1 MVYRLLLMNRKKR
14 INYKLKKNLKNFEF
28 IIEDNSH
35 LHKGHNNF
43 DGKNET
49 HILLKIRP
57 TKKVKYDRLSI
68 HRLINKVLEDEFM
81 NGLHS
86 LEIKIIN

>member
-1 MVYRLLLMNRKKR
+1 MNRKKR
-14 INYKLKKNLKNFEF
+14 INDKLKKNLKDFQ
-28 IIEDNSH
+28 ILIEDNSH

-43 DGKNET
+43 DGKEET
-49 HILLKIRP
+49 HILIKLFPQKKI
-57 TKKVKYDRLSI
+57 KYNRLEI
-68 HRLINKVLEDEFM
+68 HRLVNKILIEEFS

>member
-1 MVYRLLLMNRKKR
+1 MNRNKR
-14 INYKLKKNLKNFEF
+14 INDKLKKNLKDFH
-28 IIEDNSH
+28 ILIEDNSH

-43 DGKNET
+43 DGKEET
-49 HILLKIRP
+49 HILIKLFSKKKI
-57 TKKVKYDRLSI
+57 KYNRLEI
-68 HRLINKVLEDEFM
+68 HRLVNKILIEEFS

>member
-1 MVYRLLLMNRKKR
+1 MNRKKR
-14 INYKLKKNLKNFEF
+14 INDKLKKNLKDFH
-28 IIEDNSH
+28 ILIEDNSQ

-43 DGKNET
+43 DGKQET
-49 HILLKIRP
+49 HILIKLFSKKKI
-57 TKKVKYDRLSI
+57 KYNRLEI
-68 HRLINKVLEDEFM
+68 HRLVNKILREEFS

>member
-1 MVYRLLLMNRKKR
+1 MNRKKR
-14 INYKLKKNLKNFEF
+14 INDKLKKNLKDFQIF
-28 IIEDNSH
+28 IEDNSH

-43 DGKNET
+43 DGKEET
-49 HILLKIRP
+49 HILINLFPQKKI
-57 TKKVKYDRLSI
+57 KYNRLEI
-68 HRLINKVLEDEFM
+68 HRLVNKILIEEFS

>member
-1 MVYRLLLMNRKKR
+1 MNRKKR
-14 INYKLKKNLKNFEF
+14 INDKLKKNLKDFQ
-28 IIEDNSH
+28 ILIEDNSH

-43 DGKNET
+43 DGKEGT
-49 HILLKIRP
+49 HILIKLYSKKKIKYNRLEIHKLVNKTLK
-57 TKKVKYDRLSI
+57 
-68 HRLINKVLEDEFM
+68 EEFS

>member
-1 MVYRLLLMNRKKR
+1 MNRKKR
-14 INYKLKKNLKNFEF
+14 INNKLTKNLKNFEF
-28 IIEDNSH
+28 SIEDNSY

-49 HILLKIRP
+49 HILLKLKP
-57 TKKVKYDRLSI
+57 MKKIKYDRLKI
-68 HRLINKVLEDEFM
+68 HRLVNKVLEDEFT

>member
-1 MVYRLLLMNRKKR
+1 MNRKKR
-14 INYKLKKNLKNFEF
+14 ISYKLKKNLKNFEF
-28 IIEDNSH
+28 FIEDKSY

-43 DGKNET
+43 DGENET
-49 HILLKIRP
+49 HILLKIKP
-57 TKKVKYDRLSI
+57 TKNIKFDRLKI
-68 HRLINKVLEDEFM
+68 HRLVNKTLEDEFI

>member
-1 MVYRLLLMNRKKR
+1 MIYRLLLMNRKKR
-14 INYKLKKNLKNFEF
+14 INNKLTKNLKNFEF
-28 IIEDNSH
+28 SIEDNSH

-49 HILLKIRP
+49 HILLKLKP
-57 TKKVKYDRLSI
+57 MKKIKYDRLKI
-68 HRLINKVLEDEFM
+68 HRLVNKVLEDEFT

>member
-1 MVYRLLLMNRKKR
+1 MNRKKR
-14 INYKLKKNLKNFEF
+14 INDKLKKNLKDFQ
-28 IIEDNSH
+28 ILIEDNSH

-43 DGKNET
+43 DGKEET
-49 HILLKIRP
+49 HILVKLFS
-57 TKKVKYDRLSI
+57 KKKNKYNRLEI
-68 HRLINKVLEDEFM
+68 HRLVNKILIEEFS

>member
-1 MVYRLLLMNRKKR
+1 MNRKKR
-14 INYKLKKNLKNFEF
+14 INDILKKNIKDFH
-28 IIEDNSH
+28 IMIEDNSH

-43 DGKNET
+43 DGKEET
-49 HILLKIRP
+49 HFLIKLFSRKKI
-57 TKKVKYDRLSI
+57 KYNRLEI
-68 HRLINKVLEDEFM
+68 HRLVNKILIEEFS

>member
-1 MVYRLLLMNRKKR
+1 MNRKKR
-14 INYKLKKNLKNFEF
+14 ISYKLKKNLKNFEF
-28 IIEDNSH
+28 FIKDNSH

-43 DGKNET
+43 DGKKET
-49 HILLKIRP
+49 HILLEIKP
-57 TKKVKYDRLSI
+57 TNNTQYDRIKI
-68 HRLINKVLEDEFM
+68 HRLINQVLAEEFM

>member
-1 MVYRLLLMNRKKR
+1 MNRKKR
-14 INYKLKKNLKNFEF
+14 INNKLTKNLKNFEF
-28 IIEDNSH
+28 SIEDNSH

-43 DGKNET
+43 DGKEET
-49 HILLKIRP
+49 HILIKLFSKKKI
-57 TKKVKYDRLSI
+57 KYNRLEI
-68 HRLINKVLEDEFM
+68 HRLVNKILKEEFT

>member
-1 MVYRLLLMNRKKR
+1 MNRKKR
-14 INYKLKKNLKNFEF
+14 INDKLKKNLKDFH
-28 IIEDNSH
+28 ILIEDNSH

-43 DGKNET
+43 DGKEET
-49 HILLKIRP
+49 HILVKLFSKKKNKYNRLEIHKLVNKI
-57 TKKVKYDRLSI
+57 
-68 HRLINKVLEDEFM
+68 LIEEFS

>member
-1 MVYRLLLMNRKKR
+1 MNRKKR
-14 INYKLKKNLKNFEF
+14 INDKLKKNLKDFQ
-28 IIEDNSH
+28 ILIEDNSH

-43 DGKNET
+43 DGKEET
-49 HILLKIRP
+49 HILIKLFSKKKI
-57 TKKVKYDRLSI
+57 KHNRLEI
-68 HRLINKVLEDEFM
+68 HRLVNKILIEEFS

>member
-1 MVYRLLLMNRKKR
+1 MNRKNR
-14 INYKLKKNLKNFEF
+14 INNKLKKNLKDFQ
-28 IIEDNSH
+28 ILIEVKSH

-43 DGKNET
+43 DGKEET
-49 HILLKIRP
+49 HILVKLFSKKKNKYNRLEIHKLVNKI
-57 TKKVKYDRLSI
+57 
-68 HRLINKVLEDEFM
+68 LIEEFS

>member
-1 MVYRLLLMNRKKR
+1 MNRKKR
-14 INYKLKKNLKNFEF
+14 INDKLKKNLKDFQ
-28 IIEDNSH
+28 ILIEDNSH

-43 DGKNET
+43 DGKKET
-49 HILLKIRP
+49 HILIKLSPQKQI
-57 TKKVKYDRLSI
+57 KYNRLEI
-68 HRLINKVLEDEFM
+68 HRLVNKILIEEFS